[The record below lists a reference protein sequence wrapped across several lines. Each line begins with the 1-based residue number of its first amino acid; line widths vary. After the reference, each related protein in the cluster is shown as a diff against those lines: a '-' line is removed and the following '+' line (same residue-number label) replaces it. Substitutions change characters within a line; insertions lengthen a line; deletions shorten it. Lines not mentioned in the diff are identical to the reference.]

1 MFPVDAQ
8 SYLTDEDIVIRDN
21 DAFAFN
27 GRTFLYDYKK
37 RDFFMKDGK
46 LVEVTGNAAI
56 EAWIEKLIRTERFR
70 FKIYNEV
77 EYGVTLEELIGSI
90 WPRGFVEAEIKREI
104 TEAAASNTYIEALTD
119 WSFEREGSYLHISF
133 VYHTAEGAFQ
143 MEVTHG

>member
-8 SYLTDEDIVIRDN
+8 RYLLDEDIIIRDN
-21 DAFAFN
+21 DTFAFN

-37 RDFFMKDGK
+37 GDFVMEDGK

-56 EAWIEKLIRTERFR
+56 EAWLEKLIRTERFR
-70 FKIYNEV
+70 FKIYDKV
-77 EYGVTLEELIGSI
+77 EYGVTMEELIGNI

-119 WSFEREGSYLHISF
+119 WSFERKGSYLHISF
-133 VYHTAEGAFQ
+133 VYHTAEGAFE
-143 MEVTHG
+143 MEVTRG